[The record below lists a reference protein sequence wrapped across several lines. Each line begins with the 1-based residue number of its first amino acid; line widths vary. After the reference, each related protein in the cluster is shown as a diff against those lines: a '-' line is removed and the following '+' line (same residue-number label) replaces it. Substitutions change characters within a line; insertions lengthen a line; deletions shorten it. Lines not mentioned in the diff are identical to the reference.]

1 MPGFFDSRWS
11 LEMTPHFMD
20 DDQAV
25 SLREYRSGDFEAMFT
40 LDEICFSPAFRF
52 SRGAMR
58 KFAEAK
64 RARVVVAEQAGK
76 LVGFCI
82 VHVERGGVGYI
93 VTLDVAPEARRG
105 GLARRMVEE
114 LEARVGRE
122 GAGVMVLHVSTENPG
137 AVRFYESMGYSAAH
151 TEEDFY
157 GDGLDAVVYRKGL
170 SGSTEAS

>member
-1 MPGFFDSRWS
+1 MNESA
-11 LEMTPHFMD
+11 EIT
-20 DDQAV
+20 
-25 SLREYRSGDFEAMFT
+25 LRGYRSGDFEAMFA

-82 VHVERGGVGYI
+82 VHVERGGGGRVGYV
-93 VTLDVAPEARRG
+93 VTLDVAPEVRRS
-105 GLARRMVEE
+105 GLAKRMVME
-114 LEARVGRE
+114 LERQVREE
-122 GAGVMVLHVSTENPG
+122 GAGAMVLHVSVENEG
-137 AVRFYESMGYSAAH
+137 AVRFYESLGYERAF

-157 GDGLDAVVYRKGL
+157 GDGLGAWVYRKGL
-170 SGSTEAS
+170 GEGTSEAS